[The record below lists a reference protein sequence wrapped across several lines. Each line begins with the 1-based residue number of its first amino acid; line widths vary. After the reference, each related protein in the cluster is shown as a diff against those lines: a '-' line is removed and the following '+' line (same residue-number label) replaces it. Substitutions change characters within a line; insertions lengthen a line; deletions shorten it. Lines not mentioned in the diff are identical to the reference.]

1 MDMASRSPRDSRIWW
16 RIGPIDISKKSSR
29 YLDKHAHIHIL
40 ESPLMINVLNG
51 TKKTFVF
58 CFSLIT
64 HQLQFSPLPFFKCF
78 RLFQPRSS
86 NISAAASASTSEPSF
101 SSNKSWSPGWQ
112 DRRSKRKIEGFFGR
126 KHKMVRNL
134 GYIPEMKFGNII

>member
-1 MDMASRSPRDSRIWW
+1 MVTNWPYRYFKKVIPIFRQTCTHTHPRIPSHDQC
-16 RIGPIDISKKSSR
+16 
-29 YLDKHAHIHIL
+29 
-40 ESPLMINVLNG
+40 LNG

-126 KHKMVRNL
+126 KHKMVRHL